1 MTFWNSADVR
11 PCCMQVVKQ
20 QALERQVQLLEQ
32 HALAS
37 QAALA
42 AAVSGRALSL
52 PGMPQDMRAR
62 LLAGVAGSP
71 AAVPGSAAPM
81 VRSEGRPPEA
91 GLGSHV
97 SLFYPT
103 HLCCTR

>member
-1 MTFWNSADVR
+1 MR
-11 PCCMQVVKQ
+11 HCCMQVVKQ

-52 PGMPQDMRAR
+52 PKVPLDMRAR

-81 VRSEGRPPEA
+81 VRPEGRPP
-91 GLGSHV
+91 GLWNPCYST
-97 SLFYPT
+97 YPT
-103 HLCCTR
+103 HSSFTR